1 MIWTITWSK
10 NKNGNNFV
18 INILA
23 GILAGIW
30 MIVGYY
36 ITEVILY
43 GNWLSQRAS
52 IPRNVA

>member
-1 MIWTITWSK
+1 VIGPITWSK

-30 MIVGYY
+30 MIVA
-36 ITEVILY
+36 IIL
-43 GNWLSQRAS
+43 LK
-52 IPRNVA
+52 

>member
-30 MIVGYY
+30 MIIGYY